1 MEIFNPAVN
10 PPPLELPIW
19 NKGNK
24 LYFWKKLNM
33 LHPAT
38 TLNCNGQLLDLSEP
52 IVMGILN
59 VTPDSFYDGGKYE
72 NEKAM
77 LQQAEQMIKEGAS
90 IIDVG
95 GMSSRPGAEII
106 DEEEELLR
114 VLPIIQKIK
123 EHFPKTII
131 SIDTIRARVAE
142 ESVGVGASIIND
154 ISAGSLDDKL
164 FPTVA
169 KLGVPYILM
178 HMKGE
183 PEDMQQ
189 SPDYEDV
196 TLEVLDFFI
205 QKVGELRALGVK
217 DIILDP
223 GFGFG
228 KTIEHNYH
236 LLKKLTIFK
245 ILDLSLLVG
254 ISRKSMIYK
263 ILNNSP
269 QKALNGTTVLNTIAL
284 EQGAKIL
291 RVHDVKEAMETITL
305 WKQLNL
311 TTTKTL

>member
-1 MEIFNPAVN
+1 MF
-10 PPPLELPIW
+10 
-19 NKGNK
+19 
-24 LYFWKKLNM
+24 
-33 LHPAT
+33 HPQT
-38 TLNCNGQLLDLSEP
+38 TLNCKGQLLDLTDP

-72 NEKAM
+72 NENVM
-77 LQQAEQMIKEGAS
+77 LQQVEQMILDGAS

-114 VLPIIQKIK
+114 VLPIIKKIK
-123 EHFPKTII
+123 QHFPKTII
-131 SIDTIRARVAE
+131 SIDTVKARVAE
-142 ESVGVGASIIND
+142 ESVHAGASIIND
-154 ISAGSLDDKL
+154 ISAGSIDENL

-178 HMKGE
+178 HMQGK
-183 PEDMQQ
+183 PKDMQQ
-189 SPDYEDV
+189 QPDYQDV

-205 QKVGELRALGVK
+205 KKVGELRTLGVK

-228 KTIEHNYH
+228 KTVEHNYH

-245 ILDLSLLVG
+245 ILDLSLLIG

-263 ILNNSP
+263 VLNLSP
-269 QKALNGTTVLNTIAL
+269 QDALNGTTVLNTMAL
-284 EQGAKIL
+284 ERGAKIL

-305 WKQLNL
+305 WKQLNI
-311 TTTKTL
+311 TTTTTL